1 MVNSAP
7 RAGWLSL
14 ALNLAGVALVGY
26 ALFASFAP
34 VIAPALVAIGTVGL
48 VAWLVSIVAWLALT
62 RVIVSGAALR
72 YTDLPREVTGALP
85 RVIVLSLAV
94 AALCGAFVAGPTLG
108 LGIALTVAALIRTIG
123 TVQWPLWWGI
133 LLGIV
138 SAALVAVGAV
148 VTSTGAGLSP
158 DLSPGGLL
166 AIEGGI
172 VISALG
178 GLSRRQFRLAE
189 QQAEQLR
196 EEHLVAVE
204 KQAALTALSE
214 RQGIAREI
222 HDVLAHSLGGLVIQ
236 LDAVDALLE
245 AGQTDAAA
253 DRIHDA
259 RRLAAS
265 GLAEARRAVDALR
278 EPDASSSVSP
288 AALLTSFDELVSAD
302 RALGSV
308 VTLTVQSTEPAAGD
322 ALLSETLLSGEA
334 AHALRRA
341 LQEALTNARKH
352 AAGAAVD
359 VQVEVSRSRVLL
371 RVANPLAAPRVFVGS
386 SGGSRGIA
394 GMRERFATLP
404 GAELTVE
411 AEDGEFVVT
420 AAAML
425 SS

>member
-1 MVNSAP
+1 MNSAP
-7 RAGWLSL
+7 RTGWLSL

-48 VAWLVSIVAWLALT
+48 VAWLVSLMASIALT
-62 RVIVSGAALR
+62 RGVVSGAPSRHLELPPAL
-72 YTDLPREVTGALP
+72 PGAPAGALP
-85 RVIVLSLAV
+85 RVILVTLTV
-94 AALCGAFVAGPTLG
+94 AALCGAFIAGPTLG

-123 TVQWPLWWGI
+123 TVQWPLWWGL
-133 LLGIV
+133 LLGVV

-148 VTSTGAGLSP
+148 VTSSGAGLSA

-189 QQAEQLR
+189 LQAEHLR

-204 KQAALTALSE
+204 KQAALTALSD

-308 VTLTVQSTEPAAGD
+308 VTLTVHSTEPAADDG
-322 ALLSETLLSGEA
+322 LLSGEA
-334 AHALRRA
+334 AHALRRT

-359 VQVEVSRSRVLL
+359 VQVEVAPSAVLL
-371 RVANPLAAPRVFVGS
+371 RVANPLAAPRVVVGS

-404 GAELTVE
+404 GATLSVE
-411 AEDGEFVVT
+411 AEDGTFVVT
-420 AAAML
+420 ATAML
-425 SS
+425 LS